1 MEINRKRV
9 ARRLVS
15 GLMAGAMVLGGLAIS
30 GGTASAKT
38 PLSPSTNRIAG
49 ADRYETAVAIAR
61 NQIGT
66 GNPTDG
72 LVIATG
78 ESSADALAAAVL
90 TTDNRPMLLVRKDS
104 IPSSVADFLADYK
117 SSLATAAAP
126 KIYVVGG
133 ESAIS
138 ADVLAAITAAVTTTG
153 DTTPPTVTRVSGAD
167 RYATAKAIA
176 DVAGIT
182 DATDTLIIAN
192 GEDGKWADALSAG
205 PLSAE
210 KEWPIV
216 LTNSTG
222 LEASAQAAIDAY
234 LAMPGSAKSILIVGG
249 PAVVSPSVEEYL
261 ITTKAVAPANVRR
274 IGGADRYNTNLLF
287 NVYMLGDLA
296 PALVGFAPLGIFLGG
311 TVALVSGEAP
321 YDALVAASWAAKK
334 GAHLAL
340 TPVAGGNV
348 NTLTLSGTLEVLS
361 EAKTNSNLY
370 VLGGRNAVADS
381 AKNAYVAASTAT
393 DLTASLS
400 GCTVGATSVMLTL
413 SGKLTSTEWSKV
425 SESAAALFKKNAV
438 AHNAQSLIDLYSPG
452 GTKRLAFLVTTSALA
467 LDDVMKF
474 GGFVEGTTVSGTTY
488 VPTRNIGSASCTA
501 TYDLV
506 KPTAT
511 LRAWSGVGSGATVT
525 TSAGAMFLL
534 TTSEGVTLG
543 NGVTVSAGALTVGT
557 SGATNSS
564 PAKVA
569 FLNGSLTKWMI
580 QLDSA
585 DASFPALSA
594 SAPYNTVTLGAAYIK
609 DSGGNS
615 PATNPA
621 ATALPDVVGPVL
633 SAAGTTCVA
642 SAQASWT
649 AGALTLSAAKDGAL
663 DGALGNQYT
672 MSVVNQRGLMAPTVV
687 VDATAKT
694 ITVTADTGYH
704 TVGDVTMALK
714 NAWLEDP
721 YLGSLSSSGTP
732 TSLLTKTTLPAVSLA
747 GATDCSVTL
756 AADEPFV
763 MNDGFT
769 VAVGGLSSGYVTGAT
784 VSAAQSF
791 DATGDF
797 LSNAKVSRTLTFTTK
812 LLGSA
817 SVGFLATVAGPND
830 LKGNVGTTP
839 VTFTVS

>member
-1 MEINRKRV
+1 LTIQRKRV
-9 ARRLVS
+9 AKRLAS
-15 GLMAGAMVLGGLAIS
+15 GLLAGALALGGLAIS

-61 NQIGT
+61 NQLGT

-90 TTDNRPMLLVRKDS
+90 TTDSRPMLLVRKDS
-104 IPSSVADFLADYK
+104 IPSSVADFISDYK
-117 SSLATAAAP
+117 ASLAVAAAP

-138 ADVLAAITAAVTTTG
+138 ADVLTAITAAVTTTG
-153 DTTPPTVTRVSGAD
+153 DTTPPSVTRVSGAD
-167 RYATAKAIA
+167 RYATAKAIG

-192 GEDGKWADALSAG
+192 GQDGKWADALSAG
-205 PLSAE
+205 PVSAE

-222 LEASAQAAIDAY
+222 LDASAQAAIDAY

-261 ITTKAVAPANVRR
+261 ITTKLVAPANVRR
-274 IGGADRYNTNLLF
+274 IGGTDRYNTNLLF
-287 NVYMLGDLA
+287 NVYMLNDLA
-296 PALVGFAPLGIFLGG
+296 PALVGGAPLGVFLGG

-348 NTLTLSGTLEVLS
+348 NTLTLSGTLEALS
-361 EAKTNSNLY
+361 EAGTNSNLY
-370 VLGGRNAVADS
+370 VLGGRSAVADS

-425 SESAAALFKKNAV
+425 SQSAAALFKKNAV
-438 AHNAQSLIDLYSPG
+438 AHDAQALTDLYSPG

-474 GGFVEGTTVSGTTY
+474 GGFVEGTTVSGY

-511 LRAWSGVGSGATVT
+511 LRAWSGVGNGATVT

-534 TTSEGVTLG
+534 TTNEGVTLG

-564 PAKVA
+564 PAKVSVI
-569 FLNGSLTKWMI
+569 NGSATKWLI
-580 QLDSA
+580 QLDAA
-585 DASFPALSA
+585 DATFPTLS
-594 SAPYNTVTLGAAYIK
+594 STAPYNTVTLGAAYIK

-615 PATNPA
+615 PATDAA

-633 SAAGTTCVA
+633 SSAGVSCSA
-642 SAQASWT
+642 SAVATWT
-649 AGALTLSAAKDGAL
+649 AGALTLKAAVDGAL

-672 MSVVNQRGLMAPTVV
+672 MSVVNQRGKTAPSVAI
-687 VDATAKT
+687 DDTAKT
-694 ITVTADTGYH
+694 ITITADTGYH
-704 TVGDVTMALK
+704 KVGDVTMALK
-714 NAWLEDP
+714 NAWLEDA
-721 YLGSLSSSGTP
+721 YLGSVASSGTA
-732 TSLLTKTTLPAVSLA
+732 TSLLTATTLPAVSLA
-747 GATDCSVTL
+747 GATACEVTL
-756 AADEPFV
+756 ASDEPFV
-763 MNDGFT
+763 LNDGFT

-817 SVGFLATVAGPND
+817 SVGFLATAAGPND

-839 VTFTVS
+839 VTFTVG